1 MFGIDF
7 ILSCTSRVISVNW
20 FGGVVLEPEDEA
32 HLVLRQGEVRLQGSS
47 TELRATQLTDTVLS
61 EIVKTLSVVKVT
73 TKFLGTREKRLCHFL
88 VKNGIFQFFFLEQ
101 VYFNEKEW
109 SIMDIFIFIFAM
121 GISV

>member
-1 MFGIDF
+1 M
-7 ILSCTSRVISVNW
+7 
-20 FGGVVLEPEDEA
+20 
-32 HLVLRQGEVRLQGSS
+32 RLQGSS